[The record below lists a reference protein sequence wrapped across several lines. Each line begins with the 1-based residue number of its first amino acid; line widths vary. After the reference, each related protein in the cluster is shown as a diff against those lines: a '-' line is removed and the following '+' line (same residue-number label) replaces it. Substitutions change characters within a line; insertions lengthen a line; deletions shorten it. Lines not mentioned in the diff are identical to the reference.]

1 MKKPRARV
9 IAGIACAPML
19 AINLLSLRISSIVLM
34 LIAAVFGAIMY
45 AAHKKGGTN
54 A

>member
-1 MKKPRARV
+1 
-9 IAGIACAPML
+9 ML
-19 AINLLSLRISSIVLM
+19 VINLLSLRISSIVLM